1 MRKKLVRYLS
11 LAVISIIMFA
21 ILGQAKL
28 MDNVVYALTTSNTD
42 GVSDGNPIYNLK
54 IITGEKLINVQEG
67 PNVYKADI
75 SNNMDRVDIQF
86 ASIPGVDPN
95 DFIITGSNNTIVG
108 SISIEEPILIIDN
121 LKEGLNIIKIRKKLD
136 NTELYKFYIN
146 YKKVQIS
153 ELKSVV
159 NTGDKFNLYAEIDGK
174 VFNNI
179 KWASVGINSVMMSE
193 EGEVT
198 ALNNGIATI
207 IATIYDNKGDNIIG
221 SLHLEFNVC
230 GESKLGWIN
239 NSGKWYYIDEDTNSF
254 KIGWFFDNGKWYFLG
269 ADGSIEKGWIYKN
282 ECWFYLKD
290 NGQMA
295 TGWVKDN
302 GKWHLLSEDG
312 SMKTGWVKD
321 HGNWYYLNSDGSM
334 ETKTKEIDGKVYYFN
349 KIGEL
354 V

>member
-1 MRKKLVRYLS
+1 MRKKLVRDLS
-11 LAVISIIMFA
+11 VAIIFTIMFA

-28 MDNVVYALTTSNTD
+28 MGNVVYALTTSNTD

-75 SNNMDRVDIQF
+75 ANNINRVDIQF
-86 ASIPGVDPN
+86 ASIPGVDSS
-95 DFIITGSNNTIVG
+95 DFIVTGSDNTIAG
-108 SISIEEPILIIDN
+108 SISNEEPILIIDN

-146 YKKVQIS
+146 YKKVEIRG
-153 ELKSVV
+153 LKTVV
-159 NTGDKFNLYAEIDGK
+159 NTGDKFNLYAEIDRK
-174 VFNNI
+174 ICNNI
-179 KWASVGINSVMMSE
+179 KWSAIGINSIMMSE
-193 EGEVT
+193 NGEVT

-207 IATIYDNKGDNIIG
+207 IATICNNKGDNIIG
-221 SLHLEFNVC
+221 SLHLEFNVS

-239 NSGKWYYIDEDTNSF
+239 NSGKWYYIDENTNSF
-254 KIGWFFDNGKWYFLG
+254 KIGWFLDNEKWYYLG
-269 ADGSIEKGWIYKN
+269 EDGSIEKGWIYKN

-302 GKWHLLSEDG
+302 GKWYFLSEDG
-312 SMKTGWVKD
+312 SMKTGWIKD

-334 ETKTKEIDGKVYYFN
+334 ETKDKEIDGKVYSFN

>member
-1 MRKKLVRYLS
+1 MKKKLVRYLS
-11 LAVISIIMFA
+11 LAIMSIIMFA

-28 MDNVVYALTTSNTD
+28 MDNAVYALTTSNTD

-67 PNVYKADI
+67 SNVYKADI

-95 DFIITGSNNTIVG
+95 DFIVTGSNNTIAG
-108 SISIEEPILIIDN
+108 SISQNEPILIIDN

-153 ELKSVV
+153 GVKSVV

-221 SLHLEFNVC
+221 SLHLEFNVW

-254 KIGWFFDNGKWYFLG
+254 KIGWLFDNGKWYFLG

-282 ECWFYLKD
+282 EYWFYLKD
-290 NGQMA
+290 DGQMA

-302 GKWHLLSEDG
+302 GKWYLLSEDG
-312 SMKTGWVKD
+312 FMKTGWGKD
-321 HGNWYYLNSDGSM
+321 HGNWYYLNTDGSM
-334 ETKTKEIDGKVYYFN
+334 ETKTKEIDGKVYSFN
-349 KIGEL
+349 KVGEL
-354 V
+354 Q